1 MFKLSLRFAV
11 VASFALAVGATPIA
25 LSANTAERIVD
36 LAQSSGSPANGAR
49 SATLV
54 EFDYDRFF
62 DRATQLGLLTQK
74 IGYTLTVSPE
84 GKATDCKL
92 SRTFR
97 RQFVNKELCKSFMRN
112 AKLSPAVDAA
122 GNPVPG
128 TYTGEVQMW
137 SFFRADR

>member
-1 MFKLSLRFAV
+1 MFKNSIRVVFA
-11 VASFALAVGATPIA
+11 ASAALAASAAPAA
-25 LSANTAERIVD
+25 LSADTAESIVD

-54 EFDYDRFF
+54 EFDFDGFF

>member
-1 MFKLSLRFAV
+1 MFKNSIPFAFAGCALLA
-11 VASFALAVGATPIA
+11 ASATPIA
-25 LSANTAERIVD
+25 LSANTAEGIVD
-36 LAQSSGSPANGAR
+36 LAQSSVSPANGTRA
-49 SATLV
+49 ATLV
-54 EFDYDRFF
+54 EFDYEEFF

-74 IGYTLTVSPE
+74 LGYTLTVSPE

-97 RQFVNKELCKSFMRN
+97 SQFVNKELCKSLMRN

-122 GNPVPG
+122 GNPVSG

-137 SFFRADR
+137 SFFQADR